1 MFSVACCKST
11 VVVRCNGASFNGC
24 SGAHSPWRRAAPL
37 HFVALRPIER
47 GEVRY

>member
-1 MFSVACCKST
+1 MLLVEHCVSVATPSVAT
-11 VVVRCNGASFNGC
+11 VAAVPFRHGAGP
-24 SGAHSPWRRAAPL
+24 HP